1 MGDCTAGENEGRL
14 SQKLDYLREILKTLY
29 KFVVESIIAIVYT
42 TTMQPF
48 HRSWLCCSLLFMGS
62 LLPLAGQDIS
72 LMRLNSPQYETE
84 AAKLRAIPPRPY
96 EFSKAMLGDVIR
108 FLATDAGMSFFSLPD
123 GSPEADRLITF
134 TLNASPFQALETLCK
149 ANGLA
154 LVPDGGIWYV
164 RSADDKELIGK
175 AYMVKH
181 NSMEKVSKVSAG
193 GGSAISMP
201 QSSSSGGSDG
211 GSGAGGVTSGGVDLQ
226 GARETF
232 RTERSELINDIRA
245 ILDLGPEN
253 PSNGGGGL
261 VALAGA
267 GFAEPTAA
275 APVGPAANGVPLDI
289 YGNVRKPKV
298 LWKSDSNMLYVVAT
312 RLQHM
317 WVEGYLAA
325 ADKPQAQIAIE
336 VKFFETSRD
345 PSKEFGVD
353 WSGTFGQ
360 SGLFRQVEDVVT
372 NPETGNSVV
381 TTTKIPQTEGGFRT
395 DLSNLLTI
403 GDLNQAA
410 KTFMAPSTA
419 VLSAQDVN
427 IKLRAMLKD
436 QETRTVSYPRMVTT
450 NNREVVIRSV
460 VNQPVLGGSASTSLG
475 TGSTTT
481 SSISYLPIGTVINIL
496 PKRMMD
502 DKINLNL
509 AITVSSIIGTEVI
522 QGNPY
527 PVASS
532 RVYSAPVELNN
543 GYTVAVGG
551 LDEAREQE
559 GEQGIPVLGKIPIL
573 GYAFKT
579 KGKAKNHKNLMI
591 FITPSLIDVRN
602 GGLPEKPQSV
612 LPRQPEELMP
622 KTPRIGEDGGLVG
635 GINAIPGGILFLQRS
650 SDELKQTILEARGT
664 KDDYARVDELEAA
677 VKKLGTE
684 VDHYLA
690 AQPDKWEELNKYKW
704 QLAGLLDDVKK
715 HRRALFKKSYY

>member
-1 MGDCTAGENEGRL
+1 MGC
-14 SQKLDYLREILKTLY
+14 
-29 KFVVESIIAIVYT
+29 
-42 TTMQPF
+42 
-48 HRSWLCCSLLFMGS
+48 
-62 LLPLAGQDIS
+62 LLPVAGQDVS

-84 AAKLRAIPPRPY
+84 AAKLRSLPPRPY

-175 AYMVKH
+175 AYLVKH
-181 NSMEKVSKVSAG
+181 NAMEKVSKISSG
-193 GGSAISMP
+193 GGSAITMP
-201 QSSSSGGSDG
+201 QSGSNGGTDG
-211 GSGAGGVTSGGVDLQ
+211 GGGYGGLQSGGVDLQ

-232 RTERSELINDIRA
+232 RTDKSELINDIRA
-245 ILDLGPEN
+245 ILDLGPD
-253 PSNGGGGL
+253 SGTSAGGGL
-261 VALAGA
+261 LTLAGA
-267 GFAEPTAA
+267 GTAESPQAGAA
-275 APVGPAANGVPLDI
+275 AMGVPVDM
-289 YGNVRKPKV
+289 YGNIRKPKV
-298 LWKSDSNMLYVVAT
+298 LWKSDSNTLYVVAT

-325 ADKPQAQIAIE
+325 ADKPQSQIAIE

-360 SGLFRQVEDVVT
+360 SGLFRQVDNVVT
-372 NPETGNSVV
+372 NPETGNTVV
-381 TTTKIPQTEGGFRT
+381 TTSNIPQTEGGFRT

-410 KTFMAPSTA
+410 KTFIAPSTA

-427 IKLRAMLKD
+427 IKLRAMLRD
-436 QETRTVSYPRMVTT
+436 EETRTVSYPRMVTT

-460 VNQPVLGGSASTSLG
+460 VNQPVLGGTASASLG
-475 TGSTTT
+475 SGSTTT

-527 PVASS
+527 PIASS

-551 LDEAREQE
+551 LDEARERE

-579 KGKAKNHKNLMI
+579 KGKSKNHKNLMI
-591 FITPSLIDVRN
+591 FITPSLIDVRD
-602 GGLPEKPQSV
+602 GGLPEEPQSV
-612 LPRQPEELMP
+612 LPRKPESLMP

-635 GINAIPGGILFLQRS
+635 GINAIPGAILYLQRS

-664 KDDYARVDELEAA
+664 KDDYARIDEFEAA
-677 VKKLGTE
+677 VKKLGSE
-684 VDHYLA
+684 VDQYLA

-704 QLAGLLDDVKK
+704 QVAGLLDDAKK

>member
-1 MGDCTAGENEGRL
+1 
-14 SQKLDYLREILKTLY
+14 
-29 KFVVESIIAIVYT
+29 
-42 TTMQPF
+42 MQPF
-48 HRSWLCCSLLFMGS
+48 HRSWLCVSLLLMGS
-62 LLPLAGQDIS
+62 LLPVAGQDVS
-72 LMRLNSPQYETE
+72 LMRLTSPQYETE
-84 AAKLRAIPPRPY
+84 AAKLRSLPSRPY

-175 AYMVKH
+175 AYLVKH
-181 NSMEKVSKVSAG
+181 NSMERVSKISAG

-201 QSSSSGGSDG
+201 QSGPGGGGEGGSSSGN
-211 GSGAGGVTSGGVDLQ
+211 VTSGGVDLQ

-253 PSNGGGGL
+253 GGSGGGGL

-267 GFAEPTAA
+267 GFSEA
-275 APVGPAANGVPLDI
+275 APSALNGAAANGVPLDI

-298 LWKSDSNMLYVVAT
+298 LWKSDSNTLYVVAT

-345 PSKEFGVD
+345 PAKEFGVD

-360 SGLFRQVEDVVT
+360 SGLFRQVDSVKTDPTTGQQTINTT
-372 NPETGNSVV
+372 N
-381 TTTKIPQTEGGFRT
+381 IPQTEGGYRT
-395 DLSNLLTI
+395 DLSNLLSL
-403 GDLNQAA
+403 GNLNEA
-410 KTFMAPSTA
+410 KAFLAPSTA

-591 FITPSLIDVRN
+591 FITPSLIDVRD
-602 GGLPEKPQSV
+602 GGLSEQPQSV
-612 LPRQPEELMP
+612 LPRKPEALMP
-622 KTPRIGEDGGLVG
+622 KTPRIGENGGLVG
-635 GINAIPGGILFLQRS
+635 GINAIPGAIIFLQRS
-650 SDELKQTILEARGT
+650 SDEIKQTILEARGT
-664 KDDYARVDELEAA
+664 KEDYARIDELEAA
-677 VKKLGTE
+677 VKKLNTE
-684 VDHYLA
+684 VDQYLA

>member
-1 MGDCTAGENEGRL
+1 MRL
-14 SQKLDYLREILKTLY
+14 LN
-29 KFVVESIIAIVYT
+29 
-42 TTMQPF
+42 
-48 HRSWLCCSLLFMGS
+48 RSWLCLTLAFASHCLPAFAQEAELL
-62 LLPLAGQDIS
+62 
-72 LMRLNSPQYETE
+72 RLNSPHYEAE
-84 AAKLRAIPPRPY
+84 ATKLRSAPTRPY

-108 FLATDAGMSFFSLPD
+108 FMATDAGMSFFSLPD

-175 AYMVKH
+175 AYQVKH
-181 NSMEKVSKVSAG
+181 NSMERVSKISSG

-201 QSSSSGGSDG
+201 GGSSGGSGSSG
-211 GSGAGGVTSGGVDLQ
+211 GEGGGMGGVQSGGVDLQ

-232 RTERSELINDIRA
+232 RTDKSELINDIRA
-245 ILDLGPEN
+245 ILDLAPDNGDGGAGASLVSLASGSSDN
-253 PSNGGGGL
+253 PQ
-261 VALAGA
+261 ALAASGI
-267 GFAEPTAA
+267 
-275 APVGPAANGVPLDI
+275 PLDM
-289 YGNVRKPKV
+289 YGNVRRPKV
-298 LWKSDSNMLYVVAT
+298 LWKSDSNTLYVVAT

-345 PSKEFGVD
+345 PSREFGLD
-353 WSGTFGQ
+353 WTGTFGQ
-360 SGLFRQVEDVVT
+360 SGFFRQVDSVTPTGDGGYDVST
-372 NPETGNSVV
+372 NNVA
-381 TTTKIPQTEGGFRT
+381 QTEGGYRA
-395 DLSNLLTI
+395 DLSNLLSL

-410 KTFMAPSTA
+410 KTFGAPATA

-427 IKLRAMLKD
+427 VKLRALLRD
-436 QETRTVSYPRMVTT
+436 EETRTVSYPRMVTT

-460 VNQPVLGGSASTSLG
+460 VNQPVLGGSASASLG
-475 TGSTTT
+475 AGSTTT

-496 PKRMMD
+496 PKKMMD

-527 PVASS
+527 PIASS

-551 LDEAREQE
+551 LDEARERE
-559 GEQGIPVLGKIPIL
+559 GETGIPVLGKIPII

-579 KGKAKNHKNLMI
+579 KSKAKNHKNLMI
-591 FITPSLIDVRN
+591 FITPSLIDVRD
-602 GGLPEKPQSV
+602 GGLPEVPQAVVPRKPDA
-612 LPRQPEELMP
+612 LMP
-622 KTPRIGEDGGLVG
+622 KTPRLSENGGLVG
-635 GINAIPGGILFLQRS
+635 GIESIPNAIAFMYRS
-650 SDELKQTILEARGT
+650 SDEIKQTILEARGT
-664 KDDYARVDELEAA
+664 KADYAKIDELETA
-677 VKKLGTE
+677 VKALGAE
-684 VDHYLA
+684 VDRYLSA
-690 AQPDKWEELNKYKW
+690 HPERWEELNRYKW
-704 QLAGLLDDVKK
+704 QVGGLLDDVKR
-715 HRRALFKKSYY
+715 HRKALFKKGYY

>member
-1 MGDCTAGENEGRL
+1 
-14 SQKLDYLREILKTLY
+14 
-29 KFVVESIIAIVYT
+29 
-42 TTMQPF
+42 MQPSY
-48 HRSWLCCSLLFMGS
+48 RSWLCCSLLLMGS
-62 LLPLAGQDIS
+62 LLPVAGQDVS
-72 LMRLNSPQYETE
+72 LMRLTSPQYETE
-84 AAKLRAIPPRPY
+84 AAKLRSLPPRPY

-193 GGSAISMP
+193 GGNAISMP
-201 QSSSSGGSDG
+201 QSGSNGSSSDG
-211 GSGAGGVTSGGVDLQ
+211 GSGSGGVTSGGVDLQ

-253 PSNGGGGL
+253 GSNGGGGL

-267 GFAEPTAA
+267 GFSEPTMA
-275 APVGPAANGVPLDI
+275 APTGPAANGIPLDI

-360 SGLFRQVEDVVT
+360 SGLFRQVDNVVT

-381 TTTKIPQTEGGFRT
+381 STTNIAQTEGGYRT
-395 DLSNLLTI
+395 DLSNLLSL
-403 GDLNQAA
+403 GNLNEA
-410 KTFMAPSTA
+410 KAFIAPSTA

-591 FITPSLIDVRN
+591 FITPSLIDVRD
-602 GGLPEKPQSV
+602 GGLPEQPQSV
-612 LPRQPEELMP
+612 LPRKPEELMP

-650 SDELKQTILEARGT
+650 SDEIKQTILEARGT
-664 KDDYARVDELEAA
+664 KEDYARVDELEAA

-690 AQPDKWEELNKYKW
+690 AQPDQWEELNKYKW

>member
-1 MGDCTAGENEGRL
+1 MIRGSDASGI
-14 SQKLDYLREILKTLY
+14 SQKLDYSRLILKALY
-29 KFVVESIIAIVYT
+29 KLAVESIIVIANT
-42 TTMQPF
+42 TTMQHL
-48 HRSWLCCSLLFMGS
+48 HRSWLCFSLLFMGS
-62 LLPLAGQDIS
+62 LLPVAGQDVS
-72 LMRLNSPQYETE
+72 LMRLTSPQYEAE
-84 AAKLRAIPPRPY
+84 AAKLRSLPSRPY

-175 AYMVKH
+175 AYLVKH
-181 NSMEKVSKVSAG
+181 NSMERVSKISAG

-201 QSSSSGGSDG
+201 QSGSTSGEG
-211 GSGAGGVTSGGVDLQ
+211 GSGSGNVTSGGVDLQ

-253 PSNGGGGL
+253 GSSGGGGI

-267 GFAEPTAA
+267 GFSEPTAA
-275 APVGPAANGVPLDI
+275 APAGPATNGVPLDI
-289 YGNVRKPKV
+289 YGNIRKPKV
-298 LWKSDSNMLYVVAT
+298 LWKSDSNTLYVVAT

-325 ADKPQAQIAIE
+325 ADKPQSQIAIE

-345 PSKEFGVD
+345 PAKEFGVD

-360 SGLFRQVEDVVT
+360 SGLFRQVDSVT
-372 NPETGNSVV
+372 SDPETGQQTVN
-381 TTTKIPQTEGGFRT
+381 TTNIAQTEGGYRA
-395 DLSNLLTI
+395 DLSNLLSL
-403 GDLNQAA
+403 GNLNEA
-410 KTFMAPSTA
+410 KAFLAPSTA

-591 FITPSLIDVRN
+591 FITPSLIDVRD
-602 GGLPEKPQSV
+602 GGLPEKPSRCC
-612 LPRQPEELMP
+612 LASRRNSCPRLHALEKTADWLEES
-622 KTPRIGEDGGLVG
+622 TPSREASCSC
-635 GINAIPGGILFLQRS
+635 NAAATRS
-650 SDELKQTILEARGT
+650 SRPFWRPAAPRRTMPVLMNLKPL
-664 KDDYARVDELEAA
+664 
-677 VKKLGTE
+677 
-684 VDHYLA
+684 
-690 AQPDKWEELNKYKW
+690 
-704 QLAGLLDDVKK
+704 
-715 HRRALFKKSYY
+715 